1 MGAREKRR
9 WAPGGISM
17 GDGRGKGGRWE
28 PGEIR
33 ERLHNNAKYF
43 TIKKRLKG
51 RSLKRGWEPRIQS
64 TGGRR
69 FGLLSKNSFL
79 G

>member
-1 MGAREKRR
+1 MGSWWDKYGRRERKERKVGVLKR
-9 WAPGGISM
+9 WELGE
-17 GDGRGKGGRWE
+17 KGG
-28 PGEIR
+28 
-33 ERLHNNAKYF
+33 RLHNNAKYF

-51 RSLKRGWEPRIQS
+51 RSLKMGWESGIQS

-69 FGLLSKNSFL
+69 FGFRSKNSFL

>member
-1 MGAREKRR
+1 MGSWWDKYGRRERK
-9 WAPGGISM
+9 
-17 GDGRGKGGRWE
+17 GRKVGVLKRWE

-51 RSLKRGWEPRIQS
+51 RSLKRGWEPRIQG

-69 FGLLSKNSFL
+69 FRLPSKNSFL